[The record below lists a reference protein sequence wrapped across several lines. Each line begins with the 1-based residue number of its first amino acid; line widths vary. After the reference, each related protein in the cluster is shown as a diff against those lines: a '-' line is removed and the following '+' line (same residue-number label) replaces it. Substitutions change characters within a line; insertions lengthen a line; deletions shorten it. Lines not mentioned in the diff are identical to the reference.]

1 MLVRK
6 KGIAL
11 LENPGMLICAENWAN
26 TVGSHMHAEPV
37 GPLAFKSDL
46 ICEQHP
52 PIEKLGPAV
61 LQPGAMPMSPAPPPM
76 ESMRLEQV
84 PTSMARAG
92 AASRRAAQRAER
104 ASSLAK
110 DDDEAIFF
118 RVRDAAKRWKKR
130 KEERCFD
137 CCLVVVLLWL
147 LFGCRGG

>member
-11 LENPGMLICAENWAN
+11 LEKPGMLICAENCAK
-26 TVGSHMHAEPV
+26 TAGSHMHAEPV

-61 LQPGAMPMSPAPPPM
+61 LQPGAMPIRPAPPPM
-76 ESMRLEQV
+76 DSMRLEQV
-84 PTSMARAG
+84 PKSIAATRAG
-92 AASRRAAQRAER
+92 ATSKRAAHRAER

-110 DDDEAIFF
+110 DEAAI
-118 RVRDAAKRWKKR
+118 
-130 KEERCFD
+130 
-137 CCLVVVLLWL
+137 VVVFFLE
-147 LFGCRGG
+147 